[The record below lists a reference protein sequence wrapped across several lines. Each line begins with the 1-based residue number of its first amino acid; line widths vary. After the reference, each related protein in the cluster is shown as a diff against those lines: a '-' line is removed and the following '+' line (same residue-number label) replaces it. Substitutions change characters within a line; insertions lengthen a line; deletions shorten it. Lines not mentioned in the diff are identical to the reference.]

1 MPHKRTIYSPRP
13 DSRCRLTIVVL
24 YCLLPC
30 NGAFADI
37 TPDGTL
43 GTDVSQAGVDFT
55 ITGGTERGTNLFHSF
70 SLFDINTGETAS
82 FQGPASIANILSRVT
97 GGFTSNID
105 GTLRSEIP
113 GAAFYL
119 INPAGV
125 IFGPNATLDVQGA
138 FHVSTADY
146 IVLGNDGRFDVSDPG
161 NSVLTMAS
169 PSAFGFLD
177 NAPASLTFNGGLLR
191 VPDGETLSVI
201 GGDITINDATL
212 YASEGRINLA
222 SVASAGEVRPG
233 ATGLDT
239 SDFAELGNIKVT
251 HSTDVFDR
259 PSDGIFFLANIDTSG
274 EGGGAIYI
282 RGGRFV
288 SDNGAVFSDTQGS
301 GNAGRIDISL
311 EDELRLSNEGRITA
325 DTVFGGSGGDIDIE
339 AKKVVLESGGVI
351 SVETFNTGPGGTI
364 NITTD
369 SASLTD
375 GAIISVSTRR
385 EGDAGSVLIN
395 AEQLDI
401 SNGSA
406 IISNSEGAGNGG
418 DIVINVTGTVNVS
431 GAAPKDD
438 SANSFAESAI
448 ATNAFGSGN
457 GGTITIT
464 AYDMRVEDRG
474 LIQANLENKPFGDQ
488 PPPGPDTH
496 AGEISIQA
504 KTLTLSGGG
513 QVVSANLTE
522 GLGGNILVTVTDTTK
537 ISGSS
542 PDGAQ
547 TSGLLSVTI
556 GDGLA
561 GSLELNTA
569 ALYMENLGTI
579 NTSTIGAGQA
589 GNILIGAD
597 NVDLMSGARISSS
610 TGGAGGGGQVTVTVL
625 EDIKVS
631 GLGSDGFGSGFYS
644 DVQVPADGQP
654 SDVTGAGGNIT
665 LTARNLTL
673 SDQGTVSAKSDGA
686 GDAGTISIVA
696 ANNIQLLE
704 GGAIT
709 TESTRSGGGKIN
721 IHAGGELLYLLKSR
735 ITSSVADGT
744 GNGGDITI
752 DPMFVVLNRSQIIAQ
767 AFAGAGGNI
776 NISTDFFIASEGSI
790 VDASSQLGVDG
801 QVILTAANTD
811 LSSSLVELPIA
822 YQDAT
827 SLLQER
833 CAARTAESAGSLVVT
848 GPDGVP
854 PAPDELLY
862 ASSSLPASLKD
873 DRVPFQKE
881 AAGKGVPTAIRINVA
896 GGPALVFGCSR

>member
-13 DSRCRLTIVVL
+13 DFRCRLAVIVL
-24 YCLLPC
+24 LCLLSC
-30 NGAFADI
+30 KVAFADI

-70 SLFDINTGETAS
+70 SIFDINTGETAS

-97 GGFTSNID
+97 GGATSNID
-105 GTLRSEIP
+105 GTLRSGIP

-146 IVLGNDGRFDVSDPG
+146 VVLGNDGRFDVSDPY
-161 NSVLTMAS
+161 NSVLTTAP

-177 NAPASLTFNGGLLR
+177 NTPAPLTFNGGFLQ

-222 SVASAGEVRPG
+222 SVASAGEVRPTM
-233 ATGLDT
+233 TGLDT
-239 SDFAELGNIKVT
+239 SDFAELGNIEVT
-251 HSTDVFDR
+251 HSKGIFDR
-259 PSDGIFFLANIDTSG
+259 PRDGVFFLANIDVSG
-274 EGGGAIYI
+274 EGGGSIYI

-288 SDNGAVFSDTQGS
+288 SDNGAVFSDTRGS
-301 GNAGRIDISL
+301 GIAGRIDIRL
-311 EDELRLSNEGRITA
+311 DDELRLSNEGRITA
-325 DTVFGGSGGDIDIE
+325 EALAGGPGGDIDIE
-339 AKKVVLESGGVI
+339 AKKVVLESGGVV
-351 SVETFNTGPGGTI
+351 SVETFNTGPGGAI
-364 NITTD
+364 NITTG
-369 SASLTD
+369 SASLT
-375 GAIISVSTRR
+375 GRAIISVSTRR
-385 EGDAGSVLIN
+385 EGDAGSLLID

-401 SNGSA
+401 SDGAA
-406 IISNSEGAGNGG
+406 IISNSRGAGNGG
-418 DIVINVTGTVNVS
+418 DIAINVTGTLNVS
-431 GAAPKDD
+431 GAVPKDD
-438 SANSFAESAI
+438 SANSFDESAI

-464 AYDMRVEDRG
+464 AGDVRVEERG

-504 KTLTLSGGG
+504 DNIALIGGG
-513 QVVSANLTE
+513 QVVSGNLTE
-522 GLGGNILVTVTDTTK
+522 GQGGNILVTVTDTTQ

-542 PDGAQ
+542 RDGTQA
-547 TSGLLSVTI
+547 SGLFSVTA
-556 GDGLA
+556 GNGSA
-561 GSLELNTA
+561 GSVELNTTV
-569 ALYMENLGTI
+569 LHMEDLGAI
-579 NTSTIGAGQA
+579 NTATIGTGQA
-589 GNILIGAD
+589 GNILVGAD
-597 NVDLMSGARISSS
+597 NVALMSGARISSS
-610 TGGAGGGGQVTVTVL
+610 TSGAGAGGQVTVVAL
-625 EDIKVS
+625 EDIAAS
-631 GLGSDGFGSGFYS
+631 GQGSDGFGSGFYS
-644 DVQVPADGQP
+644 DVQV
-654 SDVTGAGGNIT
+654 SAGGQAADASGEGGNISLTARNIT
-665 LTARNLTL
+665 LT
-673 SDQGTVSAKSDGA
+673 DHGTISAKSDGA
-686 GDAGTISIVA
+686 GNAGTINLQA
-696 ANNIQLLE
+696 ENTLQLQNN
-704 GGAIT
+704 ASVT
-709 TESTRSGGGKIN
+709 TGSLDAGGGKIN
-721 IHAGGELLYLLKSR
+721 ISAREMVYLLNSK
-735 ITSSVADGT
+735 ITSSVADGS

-752 DPMFVVLNRSQIIAQ
+752 DPVFVILNNSQIIAQ

-790 VDASSQLGVDG
+790 IDASSQLGVDG
-801 QVILTAANTD
+801 QVIITAANTD

-833 CAARTAESAGSLVVT
+833 CVARTAESAGSLVVT
-848 GPDGVP
+848 GPGGVP

-862 ASSSLPASLKD
+862 ASPFLPASLNGNQAAVDEKVA
-873 DRVPFQKE
+873 RKSVP
-881 AAGKGVPTAIRINVA
+881 AAIRINVA
-896 GGPALVFGCSR
+896 GEPALLLGCSR